1 MAEYEQINAKKLFNY
16 KRLDLVV
23 KYLYAKE
30 LLEKE
35 GNVYST
41 TCYEDLYVRHILMR
55 NMGIEPP
62 DIYGKVSNKQNIEDF
77 DKNFKS
83 LLLSV
88 KNNGYNKNSP
98 IPVCGNLIANGAHRV
113 AVCATLNMP
122 VYVENAE
129 QGYTWDF
136 DWFCENGFNTED
148 KQRILKGFVDIHPD
162 KCAIFVV
169 WNPLFKYIDN
179 VKTVINKSFD
189 IVGEVELD
197 FENNYIAF
205 TNALLEIYE
214 PNISKS
220 NDDTAIREKSKLL
233 QANYLSFKV
242 IVVTNQE
249 KNSNKAISE
258 LSKNCK
264 EEIRNLFT
272 HILPKECFCTVH
284 SSDGEDE
291 TKYLASILLSPNN
304 IKHLKMRNT
313 TETGLNFVHR
323 IRNLPSFLQTI
334 EIFTP
339 DDICIIGSGVMT
351 ALGIQ
356 NDSADLD
363 FIIDYKY
370 RDKFGLNAVYL
381 NDDYD
386 IGVCDKVA
394 NRPKNIPDGVLI
406 HNSEYHFWFKG
417 IKFANLEIIK
427 DRKSF
432 NSRPKDIIHLRQIE
446 LFEKSIGHI
455 EQQKMLMER
464 IEAEKQRRT
473 LLIQNVMKNEKIK
486 YSNFLERIFSVKNE
500 ISIMKKYKVLTI
512 FGMKIKFKRRNNA

>member
-1 MAEYEQINAKKLFNY
+1 M
-16 KRLDLVV
+16 
-23 KYLYAKE
+23 
-30 LLEKE
+30 
-35 GNVYST
+35 
-41 TCYEDLYVRHILMR
+41 
-55 NMGIEPP
+55 
-62 DIYGKVSNKQNIEDF
+62 
-77 DKNFKS
+77 
-83 LLLSV
+83 
-88 KNNGYNKNSP
+88 
-98 IPVCGNLIANGAHRV
+98 
-113 AVCATLNMP
+113 
-122 VYVENAE
+122 
-129 QGYTWDF
+129 
-136 DWFCENGFNTED
+136 
-148 KQRILKGFVDIHPD
+148 
-162 KCAIFVV
+162 
-169 WNPLFKYIDN
+169 
-179 VKTVINKSFD
+179 
-189 IVGEVELD
+189 
-197 FENNYIAF
+197 
-205 TNALLEIYE
+205 
-214 PNISKS
+214 
-220 NDDTAIREKSKLL
+220 
-233 QANYLSFKV
+233 SFKV

-304 IKHLKMRNT
+304 IKHLKMRTT
-313 TETGLNFVHR
+313 TEPGLNFVR
-323 IRNLPSFLQTI
+323 RVRNLPSFLQTI
-334 EIFTP
+334 KIFTP

-356 NDSADLD
+356 KDSEDLD
-363 FIIDYKY
+363 FITDYKY
-370 RDKFGLNAVYL
+370 RDKFGLDAVYL
-381 NDDYD
+381 NEDYD

-394 NRPKNIPDGVLI
+394 NRPKNIPDNVLI
-406 HNSEYHFWFKG
+406 HNSEYHFGFKG

-432 NSRPKDIIHLRQIE
+432 NPRPKDLIHLRQIE

-500 ISIMKKYKVLTI
+500 ISSMKKYKVLTI